1 MIYNTLMKTVR
12 FSFCLFLF
20 AGLFLPA
27 AYAQKTKSPGNCNM
41 YLEGNVVK
49 EVTLEDAL
57 KWIELTPP
65 TIKCDDGKIY
75 GIETMMISFFTLKP
89 LQNQDFGLG
98 EGGFPV
104 RAREAIAKGNPG
116 DAIVMKDITVLNEKG
131 ERITIPVISIKLK
144 EKSVK

>member
-1 MIYNTLMKTVR
+1 MKTTLI
-12 FSFCLFLF
+12 SLCLIICS
-20 AGLFLPA
+20 GLFMPA
-27 AYAQKTKSPGNCNM
+27 AVAQKAKSPSACNM

-49 EVTLEDAL
+49 EVTHEDAL

-75 GIETMMISFFTLKP
+75 QIETMMISFFTLKP
-89 LQNQDFGLG
+89 LQNQDFGMG

-144 EKSVK
+144 EKSAQ

>member
-1 MIYNTLMKTVR
+1 MKTVR
-12 FSFCLFLF
+12 ISLCLILFS
-20 AGLFLPA
+20 GLFIPPLVAQKAKTPA
-27 AYAQKTKSPGNCNM
+27 ACNI

-49 EVTLEDAL
+49 DVILEDAL

-104 RAREAIAKGNPG
+104 RAREAIANGRPG

-144 EKSVK
+144 DKSAQ

>member
-1 MIYNTLMKTVR
+1 MNYKLMKTIR
-12 FSFCLFLF
+12 FPLCLFLF
-20 AGLFLPA
+20 SGLFMPDA
-27 AYAQKTKSPGNCNM
+27 VAQKSKSPSACNM
-41 YLEGNVVK
+41 YLEGNVIK

-65 TIKCDDGKIY
+65 TIKCDDGKIHN
-75 GIETMMISFFTLKP
+75 IETMMISFFTLKP
-89 LQNQDFGLG
+89 LQNQDFGMG

-144 EKSVK
+144 EKSAH